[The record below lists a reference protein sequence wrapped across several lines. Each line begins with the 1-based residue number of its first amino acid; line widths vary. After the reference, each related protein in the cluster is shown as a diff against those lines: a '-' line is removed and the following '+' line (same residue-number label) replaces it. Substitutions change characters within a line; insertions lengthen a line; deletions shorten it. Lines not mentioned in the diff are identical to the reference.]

1 MIDKMKP
8 GEITQPIKTPRGY
21 QIFKLESM
29 KAAALQPFDSVRD
42 LISEKVAGARTQ
54 SEMRK
59 FLARLRT
66 RAIIEWKNDELKKVY
81 EKQIAS
87 ESVAQ

>member
-1 MIDKMKP
+1 
-8 GEITQPIKTPRGY
+8 
-21 QIFKLESM
+21 
-29 KAAALQPFDSVRD
+29 
-42 LISEKVAGARTQ
+42 
-54 SEMRK
+54 MRK